1 MKRRTKANRRRTDR
15 GEREGK
21 TKSEAEG
28 RSIGGE
34 GRYHVMFDE
43 SSGSPTDRQRLA
55 PFTQISNMEEV
66 GKGQKMRRSV
76 QKTGEEDEEE
86 EEGLLDRNS
95 SCN

>member
-28 RSIGGE
+28 RSIWGGVC
-34 GRYHVMFDE
+34 YHVMFDE

-76 QKTGEEDEEE
+76 QKTEEEDEEE
-86 EEGLLDRNS
+86 EEGLIG
-95 SCN
+95 

>member
-1 MKRRTKANRRRTDR
+1 MRP
-15 GEREGK
+15 REG
-21 TKSEAEG
+21 AWG
-28 RSIGGE
+28 GGE
-34 GRYHVMFDE
+34 GCYHVMFDE

-76 QKTGEEDEEE
+76 QKTEEEDEEE